1 MTMLHPTS
9 RRAYSVGRRRG
20 TATFE
25 AVIVLPVLV
34 ILFVSVFY
42 VRSQVLARQASESKA
57 RTCAWAYSMN
67 NCNSDPPGCEGLVR
81 VVRESGPIADKVS
94 QAAGKATGGVAG
106 PVVKRVL
113 SPAIDAAFGRA
124 LDSSTQQSYERP
136 PLYGGGTESASG
148 SYHLA
153 CNLTPET
160 PLDVA
165 KDAWNTLKSLF

>member
-1 MTMLHPTS
+1 MNHSILGTGGLMH
-9 RRAYSVGRRRG
+9 AQRG
-20 TATFE
+20 VATVE
-25 AVIVLPVLV
+25 AVIVLPVFV

-67 NCNSDPPGCEGLVR
+67 NCNTVPPGCEGLVK
-81 VVRESGPIADKVS
+81 VVRESGPVADKVS
-94 QAAGKATGGVAG
+94 QAASKATGGLAG
-106 PVVKRVL
+106 PVVHQVL
-113 SPAIDAAFGRA
+113 SPALDAAFGRS
-124 LDSSTQQSYERP
+124 LDSNTQQSYERP
-136 PLYGGGTESASG
+136 PLYGGGTQSASG